1 MLTRTY
7 CALEQRTDEA
17 VPTVCPVSNCS
28 TKLGKGSHHREDCVF
43 GLICGRTPPPQIAE
57 ISAELRA
64 SLFRGW
70 ARGGKWNKVQCAAA
84 SWPRLTADKAELLQ
98 KVMMGA
104 CTKDGK
110 RRRVKTGSRAGKK
123 SKTGK

>member
-1 MLTRTY
+1 
-7 CALEQRTDEA
+7 
-17 VPTVCPVSNCS
+17 
-28 TKLGKGSHHREDCVF
+28 
-43 GLICGRTPPPQIAE
+43 
-57 ISAELRA
+57 
-64 SLFRGW
+64 
-70 ARGGKWNKVQCAAA
+70 
-84 SWPRLTADKAELLQ
+84 LTADKAELLQ